1 MDRSNTAA
9 GMAAAYRVFPY
20 KSWWGLLGCA
30 VFMSIILIFGPYS
43 DDVEFAPDQGV
54 FWYFWQLKE
63 PTFWTRLS
71 AWLPYCLHQVAIWFL
86 IAKARDARPRYIFGL
101 HSFNVWALGINA
113 FFVLVHIAQTKF
125 FYDGLAQDVH
135 EATSMMSVVLML
147 FLILLMENG
156 RRGLFFGK
164 SVNGLRVVGDTVR
177 RYHGYYFSWAII
189 YTFWYHPVELTSGH
203 LAGFAYMMLLLL
215 QSSLFFTRFHV
226 NRWWT
231 MFLETVFVIH
241 GATVAYF
248 IMNKG
253 DSGPWAM
260 FLFGGVATFLIT
272 QLHGLGLNLRG
283 KLLIAIPLIG
293 VLGIFYSIFP
303 EQLIGLPRLPAIMYL
318 GTFLMFGIL
327 WIMLRVVRIFG
338 SLPVSLLISERHY
351 SNRSATNRT

>member
-1 MDRSNTAA
+1 MSSLDSQPDRTAA
-9 GMAAAYRVFPY
+9 PGAMSY
-20 KSWWGLLGCA
+20 KAWWGLAGCA
-30 VFMSIILIFGPYS
+30 AIMALIVVAGPYS
-43 DDVEFAPDQGV
+43 DDVVLAPDRGV
-54 FWYFWQLKE
+54 FWYFWQLQE

-71 AWLPYCLHQVAIWFL
+71 AWLPYCLHQIAIWYL
-86 IAKARDARPRYIFGL
+86 IAKAREARPRYIFGV
-101 HSFNVWALGINA
+101 HSFNVRALIVNT
-113 FFVLVHIAQTKF
+113 FFVIVHIVQTKI

-164 SVNGLRVVGDTVR
+164 SVRGLRAVGDTVK

-231 MFLETVFVIH
+231 MSLETIFVIH
-241 GATVAYF
+241 GAIVAYF
-248 IMNKG
+248 IMNEG
-253 DSGPWAM
+253 DNGPWSM

-283 KLLIAIPLIG
+283 KLIIATPLIAVMIG
-293 VLGIFYSIFP
+293 FYLMFP
-303 EQLIGLPRLPAIMYL
+303 EQIAGLPRLPAIMYI
-318 GTFLMFGIL
+318 GTFLMFGII
-327 WIMLRVVRIFG
+327 WAMLRLGRFAALLPTVLVVPEKV
-338 SLPVSLLISERHY
+338 PVS
-351 SNRSATNRT
+351 RSRTHRT

>member
-1 MDRSNTAA
+1 MSDANTTV
-9 GMAAAYRVFPY
+9 GRTLSSGGISY
-20 KSWWGLLGCA
+20 KAWWGLLGCA
-30 VFMSIILIFGPYS
+30 GLMALLVISGPYS
-43 DDVEFAPDQGV
+43 NDVVLAPDQGV
-54 FWYFWQLKE
+54 FWYFWQLQE
-63 PTFWTRLS
+63 PTVWTRLS
-71 AWLPYCLHQVAIWFL
+71 AWLPYSLHQIAIWFL
-86 IAKARDARPRYIFGL
+86 IVKARESKPRYIFGL
-101 HSFNVWALGINA
+101 HSFNIWALAINV
-113 FFVLVHIAQTKF
+113 FFVLVHIAQTKL

-164 SVNGLRVVGDTVR
+164 SVNRLRTVGDTVK

-231 MFLETVFVIH
+231 MTLETAFVIH
-241 GATVAYF
+241 GAMVAYF

-253 DSGPWAM
+253 DNGPWSM

-293 VLGIFYSIFP
+293 VLGIFYAIFP
-303 EQLIGLPRLPAIMYL
+303 EHISGLPRLPAIMYI
-318 GTFLMFGIL
+318 GTFLMFGIV
-327 WIMLRVVRIFG
+327 WAMLRLSRVTR
-338 SLPVSLLISERHY
+338 SLPAALALQE
-351 SNRSATNRT
+351 

>member
-1 MDRSNTAA
+1 MSDANTVN
-9 GMAAAYRVFPY
+9 GRDTSSGDFSYRA
-20 KSWWGLLGCA
+20 WWGLLGCA
-30 VFMSIILIFGPYS
+30 LLMALIVISGPYS
-43 DDVEFAPDQGV
+43 DDVVLAPDQGV
-54 FWYFWQLKE
+54 FWYYWQLQE

-71 AWLPYCLHQVAIWFL
+71 AWLPYCLHQIAIWFL
-86 IAKARDARPRYIFGL
+86 IAKARQARPKYIFGL
-101 HSFNVWALGINA
+101 HSFNVWAMAINA
-113 FFVLVHIAQTKF
+113 FFVLVHILQTKL

-164 SVNGLRVVGDTVR
+164 PVEGLRKVGDTVK

-231 MFLETVFVIH
+231 MALETMFVIH
-241 GATVAYF
+241 GAVVAYF
-248 IMNKG
+248 IMNQG
-253 DSGPWAM
+253 DNGPWSM

-272 QLHGLGLNLRG
+272 QLHGLGLNFRG
-283 KLLIAIPLIG
+283 KLLIAIPLLG
-293 VLGIFYSIFP
+293 VLLLFYAIFP
-303 EQLIGLPRLPAIMYL
+303 EHLAGLPRLPAIMYV
-318 GTFLMFGIL
+318 GTFLMFAIIWAL
-327 WIMLRVVRIFG
+327 SRLSRMVRAVPAALRYPHKNE
-338 SLPVSLLISERHY
+338 LQPISV
-351 SNRSATNRT
+351 NRS